1 MRGRRAGG
9 QHVAREQRGGRV
21 RHGVVDMQNVEG
33 AVARDLAP
41 LGYDFFVRALVAS
54 SLVGVACAV
63 IGSFV
68 VLKGMSFIG
77 DAVSHAAFPGVVIAY
92 LLGVPII
99 IGGSIAAIGT
109 ALGIGALTRRSGLR
123 SDAVIGVLFAGMFA
137 LGVALFSSIPNY
149 VGDLFHFLFGDVLGI
164 SVSDLVALGVLVL
177 LLLVVV
183 RIFWKE
189 LLFATFDPLGAG
201 AAGLPVRQLDD
212 LLLILIAV
220 TIVISLQ
227 AVGIVLVVA
236 MITTPAATAQL
247 LARRFGR
254 MIQVAALI
262 GIVSAVAGLYLSYA
276 FDLASGAAIVLVET
290 AIFLGTL
297 VLASVRRRTTR

>member
-1 MRGRRAGG
+1 MNPIDFL
-9 QHVAREQRGGRV
+9 VSP
-21 RHGVVDMQNVEG
+21 
-33 AVARDLAP
+33 LA
-41 LGYDFFVRALVAS
+41 YDFFVRAIVAS
-54 SLVGVACAV
+54 ALVGVACAV

-77 DAVSHAAFPGVVIAY
+77 DAVSHAAFPGIVIAY
-92 LLGVPII
+92 MLGLPII
-99 IGGSIAAIGT
+99 LGGAVASIVT

-123 SDAVIGVLFAGMFA
+123 SDSIIGVLFAGMFA

-164 SVSDLVALGVLVL
+164 SVSDLLALSLLVL
-177 LLLVVV
+177 ILLVVV
-183 RIFWKE
+183 RVLWKE
-189 LLFATFDPLGAG
+189 LLFAAFVPLGAG
-201 AAGLPVRQLDD
+201 AAGLPVRRLDD

-236 MITTPAATAQL
+236 MITTPAATAQML
-247 LARRFGR
+247 VQRFGK
-254 MIQVAALI
+254 MISTAALI
-262 GIVSAVAGLYLSYA
+262 GVVSAVAGLYLSYA

-290 AIFLGTL
+290 ALFLL
-297 VLASVRRRTTR
+297 VLLVTSLRGRRAA

>member
-1 MRGRRAGG
+1 MNPL
-9 QHVAREQRGGRV
+9 
-21 RHGVVDMQNVEG
+21 DFLLSP
-33 AVARDLAP
+33 LA
-41 LGYDFFVRALVAS
+41 YDFFVRALVAS
-54 SLVGVACAV
+54 ALVGVACAV

-77 DAVSHAAFPGVVIAY
+77 DAVSHAAFPGIVIAY
-92 LLGVPII
+92 MLGLPII
-99 IGGSIAAIGT
+99 IGGAIASIVT

-123 SDAVIGVLFAGMFA
+123 SDSIIGVLFAGMFA

-164 SVSDLVALGVLVL
+164 SVSDLLALSLLVL
-177 LLLVVV
+177 ILLVVV
-183 RIFWKE
+183 RVLWKE

-201 AAGLPVRQLDD
+201 AAGLPVRRLDD

-236 MITTPAATAQL
+236 MITTPAATAQML
-247 LARRFGR
+247 VQRFGK
-254 MIQVAALI
+254 MISIAALI
-262 GIVSAVAGLYLSYA
+262 GVVSAIAGLYLSYA
-276 FDLASGAAIVLVET
+276 FDLASGAAIVLIET
-290 AIFLGTL
+290 ALFLL
-297 VLASVRRRTTR
+297 VLLVTSLRGRRAA

>member
-1 MRGRRAGG
+1 MNPI
-9 QHVAREQRGGRV
+9 
-21 RHGVVDMQNVEG
+21 DFLLSP
-33 AVARDLAP
+33 LA
-41 LGYDFFVRALVAS
+41 YDFFVRALVAS
-54 SLVGVACAV
+54 ALVGVACAV

-77 DAVSHAAFPGVVIAY
+77 DAVSHAAFPGIVIAY
-92 LLGVPII
+92 MLGLPII
-99 IGGSIAAIGT
+99 LGGAVASIVT

-123 SDAVIGVLFAGMFA
+123 SDSIIGVLFACMFA

-164 SVSDLVALGVLVL
+164 SVADLIALSLLVL
-177 LLLVVV
+177 ILLVVV
-183 RIFWKE
+183 RILWKE

-201 AAGLPVRQLDD
+201 AAGLPVRRLDD

-236 MITTPAATAQL
+236 MITTPAATAQML
-247 LARRFGR
+247 VQRFGK
-254 MIQVAALI
+254 MISTAALI
-262 GIVSAVAGLYLSYA
+262 GVVSAVAGLYLSYA
-276 FDLASGAAIVLVET
+276 LDLASGAAIVLVET
-290 AIFLGTL
+290 ALFLL
-297 VLASVRRRTTR
+297 VLFVTSLRGRRAA

>member
-1 MRGRRAGG
+1 MNPL
-9 QHVAREQRGGRV
+9 
-21 RHGVVDMQNVEG
+21 DFLLSP
-33 AVARDLAP
+33 LA
-41 LGYDFFVRALVAS
+41 YDFFVRALVAS
-54 SLVGVACAV
+54 ALVGVACAV

-77 DAVSHAAFPGVVIAY
+77 DAVSHAAFPGIVIAY
-92 LLGVPII
+92 MLGLPII
-99 IGGSIAAIGT
+99 LGGAVASIVT

-123 SDAVIGVLFAGMFA
+123 SDSIIGVLFAGMFA
-137 LGVALFSSIPNY
+137 LGVALFSSIPSY

-164 SVSDLVALGVLVL
+164 SVSDLLALSLLVL
-177 LLLVVV
+177 ILLVIV
-183 RIFWKE
+183 RILWKE

-201 AAGLPVRQLDD
+201 AAGLPVRRLDD

-236 MITTPAATAQL
+236 MITTPAATAQML
-247 LARRFGR
+247 VQRFGK
-254 MIQVAALI
+254 MISTAALI
-262 GIVSAVAGLYLSYA
+262 GVVSAVAGLYLSYA

-290 AIFLGTL
+290 ALFLM
-297 VLASVRRRTTR
+297 VLLLTSLRGRRAA

>member
-1 MRGRRAGG
+1 M
-9 QHVAREQRGGRV
+9 
-21 RHGVVDMQNVEG
+21 NPI
-33 AVARDLAP
+33 DLLLEP

-54 SLVGVACAV
+54 ALVGVACAV
-63 IGSFV
+63 VGSFV

-77 DAVSHAAFPGVVIAY
+77 DAVSHAAFPGIVTAY
-92 LLGVPII
+92 LLGLPII
-99 IGGSIAAIGT
+99 FGGAVAAIGT

-123 SDAVIGVLFAGMFA
+123 ADSIIGVLFAGMFA

-149 VGDLFHFLFGDVLGI
+149 VGDLFAFLFGDVLGI
-164 SVSDLVALGVLVL
+164 SVSDMIALCVLVIA
-177 LLLVVV
+177 LLLVI
-183 RIFWKE
+183 RALWKE

-201 AAGLPVRQLDD
+201 AAGLPVRRLDD

-247 LARRFGR
+247 LVKRFGQ
-254 MIQVAALI
+254 MIGVAALI
-262 GIVSAVAGLYLSYA
+262 GVTAAVAGLYLSYA
-276 FDLASGAAIVLVET
+276 LDLASGASIVLFET
-290 AIFLGTL
+290 TLFLIVLLVTTL
-297 VLASVRRRTTR
+297 RGRRAS

>member
-1 MRGRRAGG
+1 MNPI
-9 QHVAREQRGGRV
+9 
-21 RHGVVDMQNVEG
+21 DFLLSP
-33 AVARDLAP
+33 LA
-41 LGYDFFVRALVAS
+41 YDFFVRALVAS
-54 SLVGVACAV
+54 ALVGVACAV

-77 DAVSHAAFPGVVIAY
+77 DAVSHAAFPGIVIAY
-92 LLGVPII
+92 MLGLPII
-99 IGGSIAAIGT
+99 LGGAVASIVT

-123 SDAVIGVLFAGMFA
+123 SDSIIGVLFAGMFA

-164 SVSDLVALGVLVL
+164 SVSDLLALSLLVL
-177 LLLVVV
+177 ILLVVV
-183 RIFWKE
+183 RILWKE

-201 AAGLPVRQLDD
+201 AAGLPVRRLDD

-236 MITTPAATAQL
+236 MITTPAATAQML
-247 LARRFGR
+247 VQRFGK
-254 MIQVAALI
+254 MISTAALI
-262 GIVSAVAGLYLSYA
+262 GVVSAVAGLYLSYA

-290 AIFLGTL
+290 ALFLL
-297 VLASVRRRTTR
+297 VLLLTSLRGRRAA

>member
-1 MRGRRAGG
+1 M
-9 QHVAREQRGGRV
+9 
-21 RHGVVDMQNVEG
+21 NPI
-33 AVARDLAP
+33 DLFFEP

-54 SLVGVACAV
+54 ALVGVACAV
-63 IGSFV
+63 VGSFV

-77 DAVSHAAFPGVVIAY
+77 DAVSHAAFPGIVIAY
-92 LLGVPII
+92 MLGLPII
-99 IGGSIAAIGT
+99 IGGAVAAIGT

-123 SDAVIGVLFAGMFA
+123 ADSIIGVLFAGMFA

-149 VGDLFHFLFGDVLGI
+149 VGDLFAFLFGDVLGI
-164 SVSDLVALGVLVL
+164 SVSDMIALSVLVIA
-177 LLLVVV
+177 LLLVI
-183 RIFWKE
+183 RALWKE

-201 AAGLPVRQLDD
+201 AAGLPVRRLDD

-247 LARRFGR
+247 LVKRFSQ
-254 MIQVAALI
+254 MIGVAALI
-262 GIVSAVAGLYLSYA
+262 GVTAAVAGLYLSYA
-276 FDLASGAAIVLVET
+276 LDLASGASIVLFET
-290 AIFLGTL
+290 TLFLIVLL
-297 VLASVRRRTTR
+297 VTTMRGRRAS